1 MDSIKDWPTQAVL
14 SQWLRAAGYEKV
26 EYKNLSAGIVALH
39 RGVKPRSAAGTPNR
53 PEGT

>member
-14 SQWLRAAGYEKV
+14 SQWLRAAGYQKV
-26 EYKNLSAGIVALH
+26 AYKNLSAGIVALH
-39 RGVKPRSAAGTPNR
+39 RGVKPRSEARTPSG